1 MARFGW
7 QMEEMEVLGRTEQR
21 DDVLVQKRKEFR
33 DKMSGAKC
41 FVWGFVAGLVIT
53 PVALWIGVTKLMEYY
68 DPQLSDAEMYEMAS
82 LVVKNGEN
90 DIRQIS
96 DSLFADYSG
105 GVQQLFFKKDDLLH
119 KLLTPL
125 GARHSK
131 LSDVYICPDEDG
143 SPLRLE
149 TLFGGRT
156 RCALFVIYPSEK
168 DVSSVEGVHWIAKGI
183 GVEIIR

>member
-1 MARFGW
+1 
-7 QMEEMEVLGRTEQR
+7 
-21 DDVLVQKRKEFR
+21 
-33 DKMSGAKC
+33 MSSAKC
-41 FVWGFVAGLVIT
+41 FALGFVSGIIIT
-53 PVALWIGVTKLMEYY
+53 PLMLWISVNKIMEYY

-82 LVVKNGEN
+82 QVVKDGE
-90 DIRQIS
+90 DCIRQIS
-96 DSLFADYSG
+96 DSLFADYPG
-105 GVQQLFFKKDDLLH
+105 GIQQLFFKQDDLLH

-156 RCALFVIYPSEK
+156 KCALFVIYPSEK